1 MYALYNYITYLFNI
15 YLCIKERGVKLNTMN
30 KVTVKDKIT
39 IEKLI
44 YEIRGVQV
52 MLDSDL
58 ARLYKCSNGTK
69 DINKAVKR
77 NQKRFPENFMF
88 QLTSDEYYSL
98 RSQIGTLKN
107 GRGQHSKYLPYAFT
121 EQGVAMLSSVL
132 HSETA
137 ISTSIRIINAFVSM
151 RRYISSNLIEQK
163 YINNM
168 VLEHE
173 EEIKLLQESFNKFE
187 EKKKINEI
195 YFNGQI
201 YDAYSKILEI
211 FKSAKKDLIIIDAYA
226 DNTILDII
234 KRLSINVTIIT
245 KKDNLLTKQDI
256 ERYNKQYSNLSVI
269 YNSTFHDRYF
279 ILDKTQ
285 VYHCGSSINRIGYKT
300 FSINIISD
308 NETCKSL
315 IDKINKITIDKTIF

>member
-1 MYALYNYITYLFNI
+1 MNETL
-15 YLCIKERGVKLNTMN
+15 IKDVS
-30 KVTVKDKIT
+30 

-44 YEIRGVQV
+44 YEIRGKQV

-58 ARLYKCSNGTK
+58 ARLYECKNGTK

-77 NQKRFPENFMF
+77 NEERFPNEFMF
-88 QLTSDEYYSL
+88 QLTNEEYYSL
-98 RSQIGTLKN
+98 RFQFGTLKN

-137 ISTSIRIINAFVSM
+137 IKTSIKIINVFVAM
-151 RRYISSNLIEQK
+151 KKYISSNLIEQK
-163 YINNM
+163 FINNM

-173 EEIKLLQESFNKFE
+173 LEIKLLQESFNKFE

-201 YDAYSKILEI
+201 YDAYSKILDI
-211 FKSAKKDLIIIDAYA
+211 FKQTKNELIIIDAYA
-226 DNTILDII
+226 DNIILDII
-234 KRLSINVTIIT
+234 KRLSIEVTIIT
-245 KKDNLLTKQDI
+245 KFNNLLTKQDI

-269 YNSTFHDRYF
+269 YDNTFHDRYF
-279 ILDKTQ
+279 ILDNKI
-285 VYHCGSSINRIGYKT
+285 VYHCGTSINRIVYKT
-300 FSINIISD
+300 FSITLLND
-308 NETCKSL
+308 EEVCKAL
-315 IDKINKITIDKTIF
+315 IDKIKKIV